1 VSATDHG
8 RWQADI
14 AAYALDALEPDEAR
28 AVEAHLA
35 DCERCRAEL
44 RWLEPA
50 VEVLAESVPQ
60 VTPPPRLRDELLR
73 VTHAE
78 APEAARGDS
87 KREWRA
93 WALRP
98 ATALAATAVAAAGVA
113 GYALRGD
120 EDAGPADAPVAVVGT
135 GAAEDAV
142 AVLERD
148 GDSGTLR
155 VSDVPVTEGNDVY
168 QVWIQ
173 HGASV
178 EASSAFRPEADGS
191 ADTTIPAGLE
201 GADKLM
207 VTLEP
212 EPDRPVPSS
221 KPLFETTLE

>member
-8 RWQADI
+8 RWQEDV

-35 DCERCRAEL
+35 DCERCRTEL

-50 VEVLAESVPQ
+50 VDVLAESVPQ
-60 VTPPPRLRDELLR
+60 VNPPTPLRERLLEITSSD
-73 VTHAE
+73 
-78 APEAARGDS
+78 APETERTGLTRG
-87 KREWRA
+87 WRA

-98 ATALAATAVAAAGVA
+98 ATALAATAVVAAGVA
-113 GYALRGD
+113 GYALRGGD
-120 EDAGPADAPVAVVGT
+120 DATPGGAPVAVQGT
-135 GAAEDAV
+135 GAAENAI

-148 GDSGTLR
+148 GDSATLQ
-155 VSDVPVTEGNDVY
+155 VSNVPATKGNDVY

-173 HGASV
+173 HGTTV

-221 KPLFETTLE
+221 EPLFETSLD